1 MLSSLKAAWDNEIA
15 SKLCSPEILTYKLCN
30 TDIRMYYSKY
40 CECSPNKL
48 DTIAVTGVYIGVNK
62 YNTVCK
68 YNPKCLVL
76 LIHSVKSK
84 ASVLGY
90 KS

>member
-1 MLSSLKAAWDNEIA
+1 
-15 SKLCSPEILTYKLCN
+15 
-30 TDIRMYYSKY
+30 MYHSKY
-40 CECSPNKL
+40 CKSTPYKL
-48 DTIAVTGVYIGVNK
+48 DTIAVTGIYIGINQ
-62 YNTVCK
+62 YNTVGK
-68 YNPKCLVL
+68 DNPKRLVL

>member
-1 MLSSLKAAWDNEIA
+1 MYH
-15 SKLCSPEILTYKLCN
+15 SKYRKSTPYKL
-30 TDIRMYYSKY
+30 D
-40 CECSPNKL
+40 
-48 DTIAVTGVYIGVNK
+48 AVAITGIYISINQ
-62 YNTVCK
+62 YNTVGK
-68 YNPKCLVL
+68 DNPKCLVL